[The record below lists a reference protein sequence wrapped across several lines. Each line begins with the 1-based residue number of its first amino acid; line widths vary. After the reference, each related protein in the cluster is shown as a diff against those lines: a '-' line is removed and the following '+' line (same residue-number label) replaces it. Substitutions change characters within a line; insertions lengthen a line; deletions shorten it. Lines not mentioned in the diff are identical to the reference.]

1 MMRTQGVRHASSAV
15 LDLCYVA
22 WGRVDG
28 LWEFGLRPRDIAAG
42 ALIVTEAGGRVTNLE
57 GGAPDLEARHIVA
70 TNRKLHRVMRETITK
85 AWPEAVLREAK
96 GPAVP

>member
-1 MMRTQGVRHASSAV
+1 M
-15 LDLCYVA
+15 
-22 WGRVDG
+22 
-28 LWEFGLRPRDIAAG
+28 
-42 ALIVTEAGGRVTNLE
+42 TEAGGRVTNLE
-57 GGAPDLEARHIVA
+57 GGAPDLEFRHIVA